1 MLYHYKRRSPKK
13 NHSREPYVDRLEIIE
28 QDVLKTKTK
37 NLSGHSF
44 EAVQTWVKTFKK
56 TLGGQKFEELQALV
70 DEIQKL
76 ASDKASAMPK
86 ERLKE
91 LAVKFG
97 IPSCENTIPVAGQS
111 GQVSV
116 AKHDMYKALLDYFG
130 SRHKKC
136 VITLSCCFQLV
147 NSLIV
152 YSTYISS
159 AEA

>member
-1 MLYHYKRRSPKK
+1 MFGEDCMRASPRYIKKVAEQYKDNVEIPFAYRSNVSLALQQIQTDEPTASQAKELI
-13 NHSREPYVDRLEIIE
+13 NYITRAIVDSHS
-28 QDVLKTKTK
+28 
-37 NLSGHSF
+37 
-44 EAVQTWVKTFKK
+44 
-56 TLGGQKFEELQALV
+56 KFE
-70 DEIQKL
+70 
-76 ASDKASAMPK
+76 
-86 ERLKE
+86 
-91 LAVKFG
+91 G
-97 IPSCENTIPVAGQS
+97 NSCENTIPVAGQS